1 MYSAP
6 EGLGKN
12 DGVLSGKGTRIPGR
26 ACFRTAYAQRG
37 RFMGGYQLEAFI
49 MPKGL

>member
-1 MYSAP
+1 MYSAL

-12 DGVLSGKGTRIPGR
+12 DGVLGGKGTRIPGR
-26 ACFRTAYAQRG
+26 VCFRTAYAQRG